1 MNWNEIKEKYPK
13 AVELIYECAD
23 KYAIGAFIDDY
34 KYNRLLYDLFDE
46 QGVYISA
53 FYTAHWTNA
62 EESEWRSYF
71 DWEIYDKAF
80 ENIGSSEVEEPTRTE
95 AEEQAFTKAFE
106 ILEEKLK

>member
-1 MNWNEIKEKYPK
+1 MNWDEIKKKYPK

-46 QGVYISA
+46 QGVYINISTQFHEDNIKMWD
-53 FYTAHWTNA
+53 FYIIGDDGWNLA
-62 EESEWRSYF
+62 ELTYEF
-71 DWEIYDKAF
+71 T
-80 ENIGSSEVEEPTRTE
+80 TRTE
-95 AEEQAFTKAFE
+95 AEEKAFTKAFE